1 MAINMKIFNIPSQNY
16 SNKSRTFKD
25 IKYLII
31 HYTGMQS
38 EIASIKRLTNI
49 KSKVSCHYF
58 LNRNGKIFQLV
69 KDNKIAWHAGK
80 SKWGGKNNLNKYSI
94 GIELQNQG
102 HKFKYENFTR
112 KQINSLILICKKL
125 KKKYKIKNLNILGHS
140 DIAPFRKID
149 PGEKFP
155 WKVLNR
161 NGLGIWYNKSRIK
174 KNKTITKQPI
184 IRKIF
189 FKNLYK
195 IGYRYFNILISS
207 KRDKK
212 VIEAFQ
218 RRYVQNQVNGKID
231 KKSLIISQL
240 LANQIKNS

>member
-1 MAINMKIFNIPSQNY
+1 M
-16 SNKSRTFKD
+16 
-25 IKYLII
+25 
-31 HYTGMQS
+31 
-38 EIASIKRLTNI
+38 
-49 KSKVSCHYF
+49 
-58 LNRNGKIFQLV
+58 
-69 KDNKIAWHAGK
+69 
-80 SKWGGKNNLNKYSI
+80 
-94 GIELQNQG
+94 
-102 HKFKYENFTR
+102 
-112 KQINSLILICKKL
+112 
-125 KKKYKIKNLNILGHS
+125 GHS
-140 DIAPFRKID
+140 DIAPFRKTD

-218 RRYVQNQVNGKID
+218 RRYVQNQVSGKID